1 MTTVSPFLRGKRVMR
16 DDIIKVLR
24 DKIND
29 WKIIKD
35 FITLMTLKEPIGEL
49 CQFCHFSFSENK
61 ILILNS

>member
-1 MTTVSPFLRGKRVMR
+1 MWSKIEFSTSVKTITCLKMTIVSPFVRQKRVMR

-35 FITLMTLKEPIGEL
+35 FIASMT
-49 CQFCHFSFSENK
+49 
-61 ILILNS
+61 